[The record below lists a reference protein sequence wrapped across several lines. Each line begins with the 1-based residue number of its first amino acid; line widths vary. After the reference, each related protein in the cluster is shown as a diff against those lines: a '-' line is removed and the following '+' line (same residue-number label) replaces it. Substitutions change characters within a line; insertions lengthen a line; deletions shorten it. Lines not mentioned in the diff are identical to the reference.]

1 MVLLQGEESFTRSE
15 RAPSP
20 GGQMHIL
27 FFVARMATLL
37 ALVAVA
43 LSACG
48 SSQATTPTT
57 AVVGPGLLFF
67 YTDN

>member
-1 MVLLQGEESFTRSE
+1 
-15 RAPSP
+15 
-20 GGQMHIL
+20 MHIL
-27 FFVARMATLL
+27 IFVARMMTLL
-37 ALVAVA
+37 GLMTVT

>member
-1 MVLLQGEESFTRSE
+1 
-15 RAPSP
+15 
-20 GGQMHIL
+20 MHIL
-27 FFVARMATLL
+27 IFVARMMTLL
-37 ALVAVA
+37 GLVAVA

-57 AVVGPGLLFF
+57 AVTSPGLLFF

>member
-1 MVLLQGEESFTRSE
+1 MR
-15 RAPSP
+15 
-20 GGQMHIL
+20 IL
-27 FFVARMATLL
+27 ILIARVMTLL
-37 ALVAVA
+37 GLVAVA

-57 AVVGPGLLFF
+57 AVAGPGLLFF

>member
-1 MVLLQGEESFTRSE
+1 MRVF
-15 RAPSP
+15 
-20 GGQMHIL
+20 IL
-27 FFVARMATLL
+27 VARVVTLFG
-37 ALVAVA
+37 LVAVA

-48 SSQATTPTT
+48 NSQATTPTT

>member
-1 MVLLQGEESFTRSE
+1 MRIVFLIARVIALFGLL
-15 RAPSP
+15 P
-20 GGQMHIL
+20 
-27 FFVARMATLL
+27 
-37 ALVAVA
+37 VA

>member
-1 MVLLQGEESFTRSE
+1 MRVF
-15 RAPSP
+15 
-20 GGQMHIL
+20 IL
-27 FFVARMATLL
+27 VVRVMTLL
-37 ALVAVA
+37 GLVAVA

-48 SSQATTPTT
+48 SSQVTTPTT

>member
-1 MVLLQGEESFTRSE
+1 MRVF
-15 RAPSP
+15 
-20 GGQMHIL
+20 IL
-27 FFVARMATLL
+27 VVRVMTLFGI
-37 ALVAVA
+37 VAVA

-57 AVVGPGLLFF
+57 VVAGPTVLFF

>member
-1 MVLLQGEESFTRSE
+1 MR
-15 RAPSP
+15 
-20 GGQMHIL
+20 L
-27 FFVARMATLL
+27 FMLVARAMTLL
-37 ALVAVA
+37 GLMAGA

-48 SSQATTPTT
+48 NSQATTPTM

>member
-1 MVLLQGEESFTRSE
+1 
-15 RAPSP
+15 
-20 GGQMHIL
+20 MHIL
-27 FFVARMATLL
+27 FFVARMTTLL

>member
-1 MVLLQGEESFTRSE
+1 
-15 RAPSP
+15 
-20 GGQMHIL
+20 MHIL
-27 FFVARMATLL
+27 IFIARMMTLL
-37 ALVAVA
+37 GLVAVA

-48 SSQATTPTT
+48 SSQAITPTT

>member
-1 MVLLQGEESFTRSE
+1 MRLF
-15 RAPSP
+15 
-20 GGQMHIL
+20 IL
-27 FFVARMATLL
+27 VARAMTLL
-37 ALVAVA
+37 GLVAGA

-48 SSQATTPTT
+48 NSQATTPTT